1 MHATNKSVAILR
13 SKVVDAV
20 FAIRYFVKRKTTY
33 SAILKTA
40 LFILLYLHSEIGY
53 KVTVSAR

>member
-13 SKVVDAV
+13 PKVVDAV
-20 FAIRYFVKRKTTY
+20 LAVGHFVERKTTY
-33 SAILKTA
+33 SAILKAA